1 MPAPMPAQP
10 SEKPAPS
17 VGERLSAAE
26 RAAFEPWFG
35 QDLGAVRVRS
45 DEGSAQAAA
54 RFNAAAFSSGQ
65 HISFGAGSPPSA
77 AHDGGKLL
85 AHELTH
91 VLQTRGSTGSPSREL
106 SDRGDAS
113 EHEAE
118 SVAAAF
124 AAGRPAPVLRAA
136 PLARIA
142 RQEDDPDHPTLPSQ
156 PAAAKDV
163 TLEPLAD
170 WTPLIDTCDPVTF
183 WTPPG
188 TSREQVAQRLYG
200 DPDHVG
206 GFDTIGEK
214 HVRLRSFDGVA
225 ADVVTSIRAVLEP
238 LLRTDVDKVISLL
251 KQRLINDAAEWQLL
265 KVTVSWADRGDLK
278 DATKRSYFNAY
289 LDLLDT
295 HQLEEWGL
303 LNNTKKPASQWLL
316 TEAEEKKWA
325 IYPLL
330 GRRSERQGPAYP
342 EGTNASDFGKVTG
355 PITAAPRPYSE
366 LPKAVGS
373 YSYFAG
379 ENRTGISSEK
389 HNIGTIQVGEMIVD
403 ESTSIRAEIALRNSP
418 GTGPRVMIPGGNGR
432 FYGYTIA
439 SPKFWNE
446 GYTQSTRPEDE
457 RLERFWWH
465 YPGTVFIPGGSF
477 QPEFG
482 KGSAADTTQRAEI
495 LNRALAAG
503 LPSLRGLDFD
513 VLALLTFEQRVTVL
527 ATAVGTG
534 KGDASL
540 VARVLYS
547 TPPEQFAALE
557 HRLSSN
563 GTMTRLINLPGESGA
578 LAMIGR
584 IFTLKA
590 LASMQVPGENLQALP
605 EFKFGFDADGFYHWA
620 VRKTSTSGSRLLTTA
635 EFPPGGAVAIGR
647 EPAAPG
653 DAAGPVTRTVAN
665 IQPKIFRL
673 GGSGLTGMAANMYRA
688 KMNELI
694 VNDGAEQGPYLPTQL
709 VRVTSIGANPQSRI
723 ASLVEAVGLL
733 DLPDQE
739 ILNRMVKTQMQGGM
753 WLMAATGLA
762 TAFGPALARGLASG
776 GGATAIGEGVAAA
789 AGTAVGRAAIANSVL
804 IGAMAL
810 VDEHRAALEKTAEG
824 RAFLTLFDV
833 TTTIWIAHDMARL
846 ITSGLVPKLVSA
858 ADRVMAMPGVLR
870 DAVMPLRAEAEALRR
885 AIARYGTEA
894 EALAAVTREGAMTA
908 AGREAGP
915 GFFSMLRIARGEV
928 AAEQLLGKLAGT
940 PSEAMGKRVLDRLG
954 ALVSRSEGEAA
965 AAAGK
970 TADAAEAK
978 AAAARAQS
986 AADARFAIAQRASQL
1001 RPEARTA
1008 FLQAVEKVVA
1018 ARPNSLA
1025 SLTDL
1030 LIAAAQSRLP
1040 NALILEVQALV
1051 NRPGVSDDALLVLG
1065 RKARQGP
1072 ECLDLR
1078 WLNRTSITDSSL
1090 DFLGRDRRT
1099 PWDLYR
1105 RAAIDPSSSG
1115 VMKSFRTAAR
1125 GAGAEMAAEPVAQTI
1140 GTNVRRQVKMGTSE
1154 IDFDLVVAGKRH
1166 GFEIKG
1172 WTTDTWAD
1180 ALEAGIQRINKKGL
1194 TEAQKKFVEKIDT
1207 MLTQLQNAK
1216 AATGQVPYLGFTDA
1230 LPVAA
1235 QGQLRRILDANGLP
1249 GTRFVPLSEA
1259 AIKEAA
1265 AGTIGAA
1272 VGVARP

>member
-1 MPAPMPAQP
+1 MPSQRGQ
-10 SEKPAPS
+10 EPAPS
-17 VGERLSAAE
+17 AGERLGAAE
-26 RAAFEPWFG
+26 RAAFELWFG
-35 QDLGAVRVRS
+35 QDLGAVRVQA
-45 DEGSAQAAA
+45 DAGSAQAAA
-54 RFNAAAFSSGQ
+54 RLNAAAFSSGQ
-65 HISFGAGSPPSA
+65 HISFGAGSSPSA
-77 AHDGGKLL
+77 AGGGGKLL

-91 VLQTRGSTGSPSREL
+91 VLQTRGSSGAPSREL
-106 SDRGDAS
+106 SDCGDAS
-113 EHEAE
+113 EREAE

-124 AAGRPAPVLRAA
+124 AAGRTAPALRAA
-136 PLARIA
+136 PHARIA
-142 RQEDDPDHPTLPSQ
+142 RQEDDPDHPTVPSP

-163 TLEPLAD
+163 TLEPLDD
-170 WTPLIDTCDPVTF
+170 WTPLIDTFDPATF

-206 GFDTIGEK
+206 GFDVIGEK
-214 HVRLRSFDGVA
+214 HVRLRTLDGVA
-225 ADVVTSIRAVLEP
+225 ADVVTSVRAALDP
-238 LLRTDVDKVISLL
+238 RLRTDVDAVVGLL

-265 KVTVSWADRGDLK
+265 KITVDWAGRGDLT
-278 DATKRSYFNAY
+278 DATKRSYFDAY
-289 LDLLDT
+289 LDLLDS

-303 LNNTKKPASQWLL
+303 PSNTKKPASQWLV

-325 IYPLL
+325 ILPLL
-330 GRRSERQGPAYP
+330 GRRSARPGPAYP
-342 EGTNASDFGKVTG
+342 AGSQPSDFGKVTG
-355 PITAAPRPYSE
+355 PITAAPTPYQE
-366 LPKAVGS
+366 VPKAVGG
-373 YSYFAG
+373 YSYFSG

-389 HNIGTIQVGEMIVD
+389 HNIGSIQVGELILD
-403 ESTSIRAEIALRNSP
+403 ESTATRAETALRNSP
-418 GTGPRVMIPGGNGR
+418 RTGPRVMIPGGNGR

-439 SPKFWNE
+439 SPGFWNE
-446 GYTQSTRPEDE
+446 GYVSSGRPEDA

-482 KGSAADTTQRAEI
+482 KGTAAEASQRAEI
-495 LNRALAAG
+495 LTKGLAAG
-503 LPSLRGLDFD
+503 ITSLRGLDFD
-513 VLALLTFEQRVTVL
+513 VLSLLTLDQRVTVL
-527 ATAVGTG
+527 GLAIGTG
-534 KGDASL
+534 NSGDASL

-547 TPPEQFAALE
+547 TPAEQFAVLE
-557 HRLSSN
+557 HRLSGN
-563 GTMTRLINLPGESGA
+563 GTMTRLINMQAESGA

-584 IFTLKA
+584 IFTVKA
-590 LASMQVPGENLQALP
+590 IASMQVPGENLQSLP

-620 VRKTSTSGSRLLTTA
+620 VRKTATAGSRLLPPA
-635 EFPPGGAVAIGR
+635 DFPVGGAVRLGQER
-647 EPAAPG
+647 AAPG
-653 DAAGPVTRTVAN
+653 EAAGPITRTVAN
-665 IQPKIFRL
+665 IQPMIFRL
-673 GGSGLTGMAANMYRA
+673 GSSGLTGMAANMYRA
-688 KMNELI
+688 MMKELI

-723 ASLVEAVGLL
+723 VSLVEAVGLL

-739 ILNRMVKTQMQGGM
+739 ILNRMIKTQMQGGT
-753 WLMAATGLA
+753 WLMAATGLS

-789 AGTAVGRAAIANSVL
+789 AGTAVGRAAIVNSVL

-810 VDEHRAALEKTAEG
+810 VDEHRSALEKTAEG
-824 RAFLTLFDV
+824 RAFLALFDV
-833 TTTIWIAHDMARL
+833 TMTIWIAHDLARL
-846 ITSGLVPKLVSA
+846 ITSGLIPKLVSA
-858 ADRVMAMPGVLR
+858 ADRVMALPGVLR

-894 EALAAVTREGAMTA
+894 EALAAVTREGAMMA
-908 AGREAGP
+908 AGRETGP
-915 GFFSMLRIARGEV
+915 GFFAMLRVSRGEV

-940 PSEAMGKRVLDRLG
+940 TSEAMGKRVLDRLRS
-954 ALVSRSEGEAA
+954 LVSRSEGEAA

-970 TADAAEAK
+970 TADTAEAK
-978 AAAARAQS
+978 AATRRAES

-1001 RPEARTA
+1001 RPEARAA

-1040 NALILEVQALV
+1040 NSLILEVQTLV
-1051 NRPGVSDDALLVLG
+1051 NRPGVSDEALLVLG
-1065 RKARQGP
+1065 RKAREGL
-1072 ECLDLR
+1072 ETLDLR

-1105 RAAIDPSSSG
+1105 RAATDPAAKG
-1115 VMKSFRTAAR
+1115 VMKAFRTAAR
-1125 GAGAEMAAEPVAQTI
+1125 GAGAEMVAEPVAQSI
-1140 GTNVRRQVKMGTSE
+1140 GTNVRRQVKMGKSE
-1154 IDFDLVVAGKRH
+1154 IDFDMVVAGKRH
-1166 GFEIKG
+1166 GFEVKG
-1172 WTTDTWAD
+1172 WGADTWAD
-1180 ALEAGIQRINKKGL
+1180 ALEAVIQRLNKKGL
-1194 TEAQKKFVEKIDT
+1194 TEAQKEAVEKIDT

-1230 LPVAA
+1230 LPAEA
-1235 QGQLRRILDANGLP
+1235 QARLRRILDANGLP

-1265 AGTIGAA
+1265 AGTIGAPL
-1272 VGVARP
+1272 GVPRP